1 VAVGVALGRRSR
13 STAQPGRETGE
24 GREAG
29 VVGRRDDAV
38 ENPLIG
44 HEFRLLG
51 DRFRV
56 LESAR
61 QTADGSLRA
70 DYFAAPRANV
80 PEHVH
85 HPWEDCFEVLSGR
98 LGVRVG
104 GRELTLGPGQSA
116 VVPPGVS
123 HAWWNPSGD
132 EEVHFLAE
140 MRPGLDV
147 ETMLETVLGLA
158 REGKTIGE
166 AIPKNP
172 LQLAVLAEEFGSW
185 GYFTAVPRP
194 VRRALF
200 APVRLLAFFG
210 RLFGYRARYP
220 EYSGAEAGQPIR
232 IAQNVD
238 IRCSLEEV
246 FAFVADPRND
256 THWTPAVEEV
266 HKTSEGP
273 LGAGT
278 MFEAVFRLLGRRF
291 VATFKIA
298 EYEPNRKVVLEPPT
312 SGPVQLVGTRSVEVV
327 PGGARLSITI
337 EGRTGGFFRVAEPI
351 FARLASRQ
359 LKASLADLKDLLEF
373 TLGEQGPAEPSG
385 TLPASERL
393 LPLISAL
400 WLLNS
405 AIGARIA
412 IHEDLPAGWVADLYV
427 GRDASTEFFKG
438 GGTALS
444 PGLPMMGAQALF
456 TVLSTSGGKAGK
468 AGAAGLTV
476 LGAGGTVGVLAETI
490 TYRVLS
496 PRTFD
501 VTKAPIVSAAIVLS
515 PLMTILG
522 ASRLRALRG
531 AR

>member
-1 VAVGVALGRRSR
+1 L
-13 STAQPGRETGE
+13 
-24 GREAG
+24 
-29 VVGRRDDAV
+29 
-38 ENPLIG
+38 
-44 HEFRLLG
+44 
-51 DRFRV
+51 
-56 LESAR
+56 
-61 QTADGSLRA
+61 
-70 DYFAAPRANV
+70 
-80 PEHVH
+80 
-85 HPWEDCFEVLSGR
+85 
-98 LGVRVG
+98 
-104 GRELTLGPGQSA
+104 
-116 VVPPGVS
+116 
-123 HAWWNPSGD
+123 AWRGT
-132 EEVHFLAE
+132 E
-140 MRPGLDV
+140 
-147 ETMLETVLGLA
+147 
-158 REGKTIGE
+158 KTIGE
-166 AIPKNP
+166 TIPRNP
-172 LQLAVLAEEFGSW
+172 FQLAVLAEEFGSW

-210 RLFGYRARYP
+210 NLFGYRARYP
-220 EYSGAEAGQPIR
+220 EYGGAEAGQAIR

-238 IRCSLEEV
+238 IHCSLEEV

-312 SGPVQLVGTRSVEVV
+312 SGPVQLTGTRSVEAA
-327 PGGARLSITI
+327 PGGTRLTITL
-337 EGRTGGFFRVAEPI
+337 EGQTGGFFRVAEPI

-359 LKASLADLKDLLEF
+359 LKANLDDLKGFLEF
-373 TLGEQGPAEPSG
+373 TLGEQGPAEPAG
-385 TLPASERL
+385 RPPETDRL
-393 LPLISAL
+393 LPLVCAL

-412 IHEDLPAGWVADLYV
+412 LREDLPAEWVAGLYV

-501 VTKAPIVSAAIVLS
+501 VAKAPIVSAAIVLS
-515 PLMTILG
+515 PLMAVLG
-522 ASRLRALRG
+522 ARRLLALRDG
-531 AR
+531 R